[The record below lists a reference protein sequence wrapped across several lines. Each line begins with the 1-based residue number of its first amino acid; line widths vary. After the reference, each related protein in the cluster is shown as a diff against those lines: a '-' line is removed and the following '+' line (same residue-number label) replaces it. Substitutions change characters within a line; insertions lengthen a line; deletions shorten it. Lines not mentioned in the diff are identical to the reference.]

1 MLTLRPYQT
10 SLIDAVRDQLRNG
23 MQRVLL
29 TSPTGSGKTCLTAYM
44 IKTAVEKGKRCWFLN
59 HRREL
64 VRQSI
69 ETLEDSAG
77 VNCGIIA
84 SGFGA
89 NGYHLAQ
96 VASIQ
101 TLFRRW
107 EKYPLPDLII
117 CDEAHHLVSPSW
129 SALLIAILER
139 KPTIKIVGLT
149 ATPARLDGRG
159 LAQWFQ
165 VIVEGPSTATLI
177 AQGYLATY
185 RMWGA
190 PVPDLTGVDKL
201 AGDYNQKQLAAA
213 MSRTAV
219 VGDALNEYRKHCDGK
234 RALVFMWSIQSSMEL
249 TERFNMAGI
258 PARHVDGETEH
269 TVRDRTMAAFRRGDV
284 KVISNVDL
292 FGEGL
297 DVPALEAGF
306 LMRPTQSLAMYLQQC
321 GRILRPNEGKGAAL
335 IFDHAG
341 HAAVHGYPDDPR
353 VWTLDGIEKKA
364 LKRNAPIRQC
374 PQCYAVVPLSAK
386 TCRWCGTVFVPKP
399 REVDE
404 VEGELE
410 ELTAEQIA
418 SMQRNRELRR
428 EQGQAN
434 SYEALLRIE
443 HARGYQPGWAR
454 HVWAAKQQ
462 KRLRSSALPVSHSS
476 GSSTAR
482 VERAADWYRPKGK
495 T

>member
-44 IKTAVEKGKRCWFLN
+44 IKNAVEKGKRCWFLN

-64 VRQSI
+64 VRQSV

-77 VNCGIIA
+77 VHCGMIA

-107 EKYPLPDLII
+107 QKYPLPDLII

-129 SALLIAILER
+129 SALLKAILER
-139 KPTIKIVGLT
+139 KPEIKIVGLT

-159 LAQWFQ
+159 LGDWFQ

-177 AQGYLATY
+177 GQGYLAKY

-190 PVPDLTGVDKL
+190 ALPDLTGVRTV
-201 AGDYNQKQLAAA
+201 AGDYDKKQLAASL
-213 MSRTAV
+213 SRTAV

-234 RALVFMWSIQSSMEL
+234 RALVFMWSIQSSIEL
-249 TERFNMAGI
+249 AERFNMAGI
-258 PARHVDGETEH
+258 VARHLDGETDH
-269 TVRDRTMAAFRRGDV
+269 VVRDRTIAAFRAGEV

-292 FGEGL
+292 FAEGL
-297 DVPALEAGF
+297 DVPAVEAGF

-321 GRILRPNEGKGAAL
+321 GRILRPNENKDAAL
-335 IFDHAG
+335 LFDHAG
-341 HAAVHGYPDDPR
+341 HAAVHGYPDDAHA
-353 VWTLDGIEKKA
+353 WTLDGIEKKS

-374 PQCYAVVPLSAK
+374 PQCYATVPLSAK
-386 TCRWCGTVFVPKP
+386 TCRWCNTVFVPKP
-399 REVDE
+399 REVEE

-410 ELTAEQIA
+410 ELTAEQMVA
-418 SMQRNRELRR
+418 MQARRTARR
-428 EQGQAN
+428 EQGMA
-434 SYEALLRIE
+434 STYEALLAIE
-443 HARGYQPGWAR
+443 RQRGYRPGWAR
-454 HVWAAKQQ
+454 IVWRAKTNPNDRTDSESNL
-462 KRLRSSALPVSHSS
+462 KRN
-476 GSSTAR
+476 
-482 VERAADWYRPKGK
+482 ADYYRPKGK